1 MQISI
6 AAVLKM
12 YDDDDMSTYAIA
24 KHFGTYPNKINR
36 MLTKEGRKLKSKS
49 DAQKAALSSG
59 RKEHPTAGK
68 ERTPEERLAISK
80 SMSGFWDKMSDE
92 VRQSRSEISKR
103 LWESKSA
110 SERQAMS
117 QAATEGLRRS
127 SVEGSKV
134 ENYFVDGVSLGGFR
148 IEQHKKNLLVNE
160 KLEIDLYVHE
170 CRTIIEVD
178 GPSHFLPIWGED
190 KLKKQQKAD
199 EDKNGLVLRYGF
211 IMVRVLCPT
220 GNPSLFKRQG
230 ALGKLLELLE
240 KVRSDQGESQPYVEI
255 EV

>member
-1 MQISI
+1 
-6 AAVLKM
+6 
-12 YDDDDMSTYAIA
+12 
-24 KHFGTYPNKINR
+24 
-36 MLTKEGRKLKSKS
+36 
-49 DAQKAALSSG
+49 
-59 RKEHPTAGK
+59 
-68 ERTPEERLAISK
+68 
-80 SMSGFWDKMSDE
+80 
-92 VRQSRSEISKR
+92 
-103 LWESKSA
+103 
-110 SERQAMS
+110 MS